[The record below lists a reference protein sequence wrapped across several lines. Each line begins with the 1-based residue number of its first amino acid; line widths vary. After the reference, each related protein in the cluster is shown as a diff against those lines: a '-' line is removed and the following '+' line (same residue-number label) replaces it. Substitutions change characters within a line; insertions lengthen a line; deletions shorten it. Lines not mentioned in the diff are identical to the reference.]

1 MNYDNLKK
9 IGYFNVAN
17 DIMMKRM
24 ALELDTDKMEDNK
37 FSDIL
42 ATLEKLKTQV
52 DQIPEYEFKKDG
64 NRRSHIRNQ
73 TNNRGNDIIK
83 KNRRLFSGF
92 LLLEFSYNN
101 YHKKI
106 KY

>member
-52 DQIPEYEFKKDG
+52 ELIPEYEFKKMSIEDL
-64 NRRSHIRNQ
+64 IVEIKQ
-73 TNNRGNDIIK
+73 TIEEMI
-83 KNRRLFSGF
+83 
-92 LLLEFSYNN
+92 
-101 YHKKI
+101 
-106 KY
+106 

>member
-1 MNYDNLKK
+1 MNYENLKK

-24 ALELDTDKMEDNK
+24 ALELDTDKIDDNK

-52 DQIPEYEFKKDG
+52 DQIPEYEFKKMAIEDL
-64 NRRSHIRNQ
+64 ILEIKQ
-73 TNNRGNDIIK
+73 TIEEMI
-83 KNRRLFSGF
+83 
-92 LLLEFSYNN
+92 
-101 YHKKI
+101 
-106 KY
+106 

>member
-24 ALELDTDKMEDNK
+24 ALELDTDKVEDNK

-42 ATLEKLKTQV
+42 TTLEKLKTQV
-52 DQIPEYEFKKDG
+52 DQIPEYEFKKMAIEDL
-64 NRRSHIRNQ
+64 ILEIKQ
-73 TNNRGNDIIK
+73 TI
-83 KNRRLFSGF
+83 
-92 LLLEFSYNN
+92 EEMM
-101 YHKKI
+101 
-106 KY
+106 